1 MKALAID
8 TTNTTLTVV
17 VIDDEKSYY
26 TEFEVGK
33 SGHSALLIPEIKK
46 VMDKANLTP
55 DDLDVAG
62 VVVGPGSFTGIRIG
76 ASAMTA
82 ISFSNG
88 AKRVAVNY
96 FELLA
101 YSRGRITVGVDAGH
115 GNTYLATCENGKI
128 LETRFVEEAD
138 KGTIPSDTY
147 YDLPCPA
154 HEVLESVLREKIERG
169 EYVDLFEPVYMR
181 KSQAERN
188 LK

>member
-8 TTNTTLTVV
+8 TTNTTLTIVV
-17 VIDDEKSYY
+17 TDNEKSYF

-33 SGHSALLIPEIKK
+33 SGHSSLLIPEIKK
-46 VMDKANLTP
+46 VMDGAGLTP
-55 DDLDVAG
+55 DDLDVAC

-88 AKRVAVNY
+88 VKRVAVNY

-101 YSRGRITVGVDAGH
+101 YSRARITAGVDAGH

-138 KGTIPSDTY
+138 KDSIPSDTVY
-147 YDLPCPA
+147 TLACPA
-154 HEVLESVLREKIERG
+154 HVALENVLKSKVENG
-169 EYVDLFEPVYMR
+169 EYVDVFEPVYMR

>member
-8 TTNTTLTVV
+8 TTNTTLTIV
-17 VIDDEKSYY
+17 VIDGEKSYY

-33 SGHSALLIPEIKK
+33 SGHSSLLIPEIKK
-46 VMDKANLTP
+46 VMDRAGLTP
-55 DDLDVAG
+55 DDLDVTG

-101 YSRGRITVGVDAGH
+101 YSRERVTVGVDAGH
-115 GNTYLATCENGKI
+115 GNTYLAKCENGKI
-128 LETRFVEEAD
+128 LETAFVEEAE
-138 KGTIPSDTY
+138 KETIPSDTF
-147 YDLPCPA
+147 YDLPAPA
-154 HEVLESVLREKIERG
+154 HEVLEILLRDKAER
-169 EYVDLFEPVYMR
+169 EEFVEVFEPVYMR

>member
-8 TTNTTLTVV
+8 TTNTTLTIVA
-17 VIDDEKSYY
+17 INGDKTCY

-33 SGHSALLIPEIKK
+33 SGHSSLLIPEIKK
-46 VMDKANLTP
+46 VMDEANLTP
-55 DDLDVAG
+55 DELEIAS

-82 ISFSNG
+82 ISFGGG
-88 AKRVAVNY
+88 AKRIAVNY

-115 GNTYLATCENGKI
+115 GNTYLAECENGKI

-138 KGTIPSDTY
+138 KDSIPSDTL

-154 HEVLESVLREKIERG
+154 HIALEKVLVKKAENGEFVEV
-169 EYVDLFEPVYMR
+169 FEPVYMR